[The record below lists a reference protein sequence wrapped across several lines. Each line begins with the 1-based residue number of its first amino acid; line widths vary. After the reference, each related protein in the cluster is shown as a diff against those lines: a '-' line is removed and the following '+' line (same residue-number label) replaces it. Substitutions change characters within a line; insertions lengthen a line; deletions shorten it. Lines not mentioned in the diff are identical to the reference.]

1 MTRPKKIINN
11 PHNVVQELLE
21 GLVEASNGRIKPL
34 SRVQALVK
42 SDIPKDKVGLL
53 IGGGSGH
60 EPVFHG
66 FIGDRLADG
75 AACGNIFAAPTPDII
90 LETTKAVHRGRGV
103 LYLYGNYAGDNLET
117 PSRALARVCQRI
129 GEMGKSELS
138 LPEVREMIVAVS
150 RGMIAST
157 DRLTQ
162 ADKAIGDGDHG
173 VGMARG
179 FAGVIEKV
187 EGREF
192 TSIGHLFKTVGTA
205 ILTTA
210 GGAAGAVFGTLF
222 RGAAENVGDRSVLT
236 AALFSRMLFDGL
248 RAVKARGQAKPGD
261 KTMIDALEPAAV
273 ESERQSSA
281 PFDEAL
287 TAIAKAA
294 RLGMEKTREMVATVG
309 KAKTLGER
317 SLGHPDPGALSMSLI
332 LEFMAEYATQK
343 SDQNKP

>member
-1 MTRPKKIINN
+1 
-11 PHNVVQELLE
+11 
-21 GLVEASNGRIKPL
+21 
-34 SRVQALVK
+34 
-42 SDIPKDKVGLL
+42 
-53 IGGGSGH
+53 
-60 EPVFHG
+60 
-66 FIGDRLADG
+66 
-75 AACGNIFAAPTPDII
+75 
-90 LETTKAVHRGRGV
+90 
-103 LYLYGNYAGDNLET
+103 
-117 PSRALARVCQRI
+117 
-129 GEMGKSELS
+129 MGKLELP

-179 FAGVIEKV
+179 FASVIEKV
-187 EGREF
+187 EGQEF

-205 ILTTA
+205 ILTSA

-236 AALFSRMLFDGL
+236 AALFSRMLLDGL
-248 RAVKARGQAKPGD
+248 RAVEDRGQAKPGD

-287 TAIAKAA
+287 TAIAEAA

-332 LEFMAEYATQK
+332 LEFMAEYAAQK
-343 SDQNKP
+343 SDRNKP

>member
-1 MTRPKKIINN
+1 
-11 PHNVVQELLE
+11 
-21 GLVEASNGRIKPL
+21 
-34 SRVQALVK
+34 
-42 SDIPKDKVGLL
+42 
-53 IGGGSGH
+53 
-60 EPVFHG
+60 
-66 FIGDRLADG
+66 
-75 AACGNIFAAPTPDII
+75 
-90 LETTKAVHRGRGV
+90 
-103 LYLYGNYAGDNLET
+103 
-117 PSRALARVCQRI
+117 
-129 GEMGKSELS
+129 MGKSELPLS
-138 LPEVREMIVAVS
+138 EVREMIVAVS

-179 FAGVIEKV
+179 FASVIEKV
-187 EGREF
+187 EGQEF

-205 ILTTA
+205 ILTSA

-222 RGAAENVGDRSVLT
+222 RGSAENVGDRSVLT
-236 AALFSRMLFDGL
+236 AALFSRMLLDGL
-248 RAVKARGQAKPGD
+248 RAVEDRGQAKPGD

-273 ESERQSSA
+273 ESERQSSS

-287 TAIAKAA
+287 TAIAEAA

-332 LEFMAEYATQK
+332 LEFMAEYAAQK
-343 SDQNKP
+343 SDRNKP